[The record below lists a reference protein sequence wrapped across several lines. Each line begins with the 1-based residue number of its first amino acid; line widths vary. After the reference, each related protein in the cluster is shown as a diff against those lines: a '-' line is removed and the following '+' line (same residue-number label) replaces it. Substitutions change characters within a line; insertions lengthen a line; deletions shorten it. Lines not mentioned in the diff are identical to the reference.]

1 MYDVIVVGARCAG
14 APTAMLL
21 ARQGHS
27 VLMVDRD
34 SFPSDVISTHFI
46 HPFGVDHLARWGVLD
61 RVLESGCPR
70 LTGTEFYAGG
80 QRQENPF
87 GETAEGDPIF
97 ALAPRRTV
105 IDPLLA
111 DAAVEAGVEFR
122 QGFSVQELLRDD
134 DGTVTGVSGRHD
146 GAEVS
151 EEATMVIGA
160 DGLYSRVARIV
171 EPDEYA
177 QVPTLVCAYYAYWG
191 NLPTSAASFAIEPGY
206 GGALVFPTN
215 DGQSCVAIGW
225 PIEHLDEV
233 RADIEGQYHAA
244 LKRLIPDFA
253 GRIEAPEGGA
263 KLLGMADLPH
273 FIRKPYGPGWA
284 LTGDAGYHLDPI
296 NGLGM
301 SNAFD
306 QAVWLAEAVA
316 AGLSGEQP
324 MDEAL
329 AAFQQRR
336 DETLQERY
344 DGNLAASRELVGVEA
359 GAPASRPSPHLL
371 LFAGR

>member
-1 MYDVIVVGARCAG
+1 
-14 APTAMLL
+14 MLL
-21 ARQGHS
+21 ARQGHR

-34 SFPSDVISTHFI
+34 TFPSDVISTHFI
-46 HPFGVDHLARWGVLD
+46 HPFGVDHLARWSVLD

-70 LTGTEFYAGG
+70 LTGTEFYADG
-80 QRQENPF
+80 QREEGPF
-87 GETAEGDPIF
+87 GETPDGEPVF

-105 IDPLLA
+105 IDPILA

-122 QGFSVQELLRDD
+122 QGFSVQDLLRDD
-134 DGTVTGVSGRHD
+134 DGAVT
-146 GAEVS
+146 EQ
-151 EEATMVIGA
+151 ATIVIGA
-160 DGLYSRVARIV
+160 DGLHSRVARIV
-171 EPDEYA
+171 EPEEYA
-177 QVPTLVCAYYAYWG
+177 RVPTLVCAYYGYWG
-191 NLPTSAASFAIEPGY
+191 GLPTEFASFAMEPGF

-225 PIEHLDEV
+225 PIERLDEV

-253 GRIEAPEGGA
+253 SRLQAPEGGA

-273 FIRKPYGPGWA
+273 YIRKPYGPGWA

-306 QAVWLAEAVA
+306 QAVWLAEAID
-316 AGLSGEQP
+316 AGLSGERP

-329 AAFQQRR
+329 AAFQQHR
-336 DETLQERY
+336 DEAMQERY
-344 DGNLAASRELVGVEA
+344 DGNLAASRGLASAEA
-359 GAPASRPSPHLL
+359 RAPASH
-371 LFAGR
+371 